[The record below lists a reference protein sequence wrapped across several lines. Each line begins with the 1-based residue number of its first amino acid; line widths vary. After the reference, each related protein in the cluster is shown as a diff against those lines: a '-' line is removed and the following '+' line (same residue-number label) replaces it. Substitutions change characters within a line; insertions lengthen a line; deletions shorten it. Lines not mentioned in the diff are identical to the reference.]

1 MHFLTCAPRA
11 SAVIL
16 VEASILGQEPLA
28 RVIGATRRRI
38 NQAVSRRLRAHRL
51 NPQRFWVL
59 VNLMET
65 PGSSLRE
72 LSRRLHMD
80 EPSASRIVANLA
92 RRRLVSQRQDAVD
105 RRRRN
110 LGLTAE
116 GQKLAHTVAPIA
128 KEVRRAV
135 EAGFSDEEKETL
147 RRLLRRVVL
156 NVAALEARPA
166 AGRGGG
172 QQATSERRLLT
183 EAKA

>member
-1 MHFLTCAPRA
+1 
-11 SAVIL
+11 V
-16 VEASILGQEPLA
+16 GQEPLA

-65 PGSSLRE
+65 PGSTLRE
-72 LSRRLHMD
+72 LARRLHMD
-80 EPSASRIVANLA
+80 EPSASRIVANLT
-92 RRRLVSQRQDAVD
+92 RRRLVSQRQDAID

-110 LGLTAE
+110 LELTAE
-116 GQKLAHTVAPIA
+116 GQKLARTVAPIA

-135 EAGFSDEEKETL
+135 EAGFSEEEKETL
-147 RRLLRRVVL
+147 RRLLRRVVD
-156 NVAALEARPA
+156 NVAALEGGPG

-172 QQATSERRLLT
+172 QQAAAERALLA

>member
-1 MHFLTCAPRA
+1 LTHRSQA
-11 SAVIL
+11 SGVIL
-16 VEASILGQEPLA
+16 VEASILEQEPLA

-38 NQAVSRRLRAHRL
+38 NQAVTRRLRAHRL

-59 VNLMET
+59 VNLMEM
-65 PGSSLRE
+65 PGSTLRE
-72 LSRRLHMD
+72 LARRLHMD
-80 EPSASRIVANLA
+80 EPSASRIVANLT

-110 LGLTAE
+110 LELTAE
-116 GQKLAHTVAPIA
+116 GQKLARTVAPIA
-128 KEVRRAV
+128 REVRRAV

-147 RRLLRRVVL
+147 RRLLRRVVD
-156 NVAALEARPA
+156 NVAALEGPG

-172 QQATSERRLLT
+172 QQSERRVLA

>member
-1 MHFLTCAPRA
+1 M
-11 SAVIL
+11 
-16 VEASILGQEPLA
+16 GQEPLA

-38 NQAVSRRLRAHRL
+38 NQAVSRRLRTHRL

-65 PGSSLRE
+65 PGATLRE
-72 LSRRLHMD
+72 LARRLHMD
-80 EPSASRIVANLA
+80 EPSASRIVANLT
-92 RRRLVSQRQDAVD
+92 RRRLVSQRQDVVD

-110 LGLTAE
+110 LELTAE
-116 GQKLAHTVAPIA
+116 GQRLARTVAPIA

-147 RRLLRRVVL
+147 RRLLRRVVD
-156 NVAALEARPA
+156 NVAALDGRPG
-166 AGRGGG
+166 AGRGG
-172 QQATSERRLLT
+172 AEESTAERRRLA